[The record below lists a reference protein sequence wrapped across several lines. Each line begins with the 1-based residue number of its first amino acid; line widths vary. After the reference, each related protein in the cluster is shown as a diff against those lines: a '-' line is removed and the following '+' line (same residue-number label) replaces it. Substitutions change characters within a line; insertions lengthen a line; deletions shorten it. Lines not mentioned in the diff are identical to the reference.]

1 MTETTKSR
9 PKKIK
14 SKKITIESPSIPIK
28 GELIIPG
35 QDEEPSYQLHVV
47 DKKTGKTVNILDSIE
62 DMQLLGTSLKIKS
75 SEKQEWESAISPIQ
89 NFSPN
94 QLVSLKNILD
104 EMGPTAQRSLIE
116 EAIQRII
123 DQSSNKDTFAL
134 PSHALMFTLLAM
146 FAGKPDMIP
155 RRLLSKPHSEW
166 TVNEQ
171 KEAEDFLSSILKVE
185 KSTSYLNGRESIE
198 EKYIA
203 VVSDNPKVEAEAE
216 IDVSLFKSD
225 IHFREVSLALYIKR
239 TFGAEGLRHLLGFLI
254 GLEENFRKGHFIWSV
269 NDHLERLG
277 YRKKANGTFDH
288 ELKKT
293 SSEIIRV
300 FQSLFITAR
309 KKEGKKEVIQG
320 ERLFSIDGFRQEI
333 FDKVI
338 IDEKIKL
345 RATDFWY
352 KNAFEPKD
360 GHAAKYTKL
369 LKKIAQE
376 NHREH
381 PLTIY
386 LTPLLA
392 IFWRMNPQQ
401 KISISSLMDWC
412 DLDPSGRYKMRDLR
426 SLESELNYMKEHG
439 YLGDWSHTGE
449 KFLPSECN
457 DPFNCSLTLTPPK
470 WLGEELK
477 LIQAN
482 REIPALEK
490 KEDKITTIEEL
501 KETFK
506 ISKLTM
512 RQFGNHLGITGQM
525 VSLLLKEQR
534 QITKDVSDK
543 LRTFTSKMSI
553 EVTTNK

>member
-1 MTETTKSR
+1 MSETTSIQEKTK
-9 PKKIK
+9 PKKTK
-14 SKKITIESPSIPIK
+14 PEDSNAIT
-28 GELIIPG
+28 GELIIPEN
-35 QDEEPSYQLHVV
+35 QEENSYQLHVI
-47 DKKTGKTVNILDSIE
+47 DKKTGKTVNILESVE
-62 DMQLLGTSLKIKS
+62 DIQLLGMSLKIKS
-75 SEKQEWESAISPIQ
+75 SEKQEWESTISPIQ
-89 NFSPN
+89 NFSQH
-94 QLVSLKNILD
+94 QLVSLKNILSD
-104 EMGPTAQRSLIE
+104 MGPTAQRSLIE
-116 EAIQRII
+116 EAIQNVI

-166 TVNEQ
+166 TAIEQ
-171 KEAEDFLSSILKVE
+171 KEAEEFLSTILKVE
-185 KSTSYLNGRESIE
+185 KNTSYLNGKESVE

-216 IDVSLFKSD
+216 IDISLFNAD
-225 IHFREVSLALYIKR
+225 IRFREISLALYIKR
-239 TFGAEGLRHLLGFLI
+239 TFGAEGLRHLLGLLI

-269 NDHLERLG
+269 NEHLERLG
-277 YRKKANGTFDH
+277 HRKKANGTFDYD
-288 ELKKT
+288 LKKT
-293 SSEIIRV
+293 ASEIIRV

-333 FDKVI
+333 FDKVV

-360 GHAAKYTKL
+360 GHTAKYTKL

-376 NHREH
+376 NHRQH

-401 KISISSLMDWC
+401 KISIQSLMDWC

-439 YLGDWSHTGE
+439 YLGNWSHTGE
-449 KFLPSECN
+449 KFLPSECT
-457 DPFNCSLTLTPPK
+457 DPFNCSLTLTPPE
-470 WLGEELK
+470 WLDEELK
-477 LIQAN
+477 LIQSN
-482 REIPALEK
+482 REIPALEN
-490 KEDKITTIEEL
+490 KEDKVATIEEL
-501 KETFK
+501 KEIFK
-506 ISKLTM
+506 ASKLTV
-512 RQFGNHLGITGQM
+512 RQFGNHLGITGPM
-525 VSLLLKEQR
+525 VSLLLNQKR
-534 QITKDVSDK
+534 QITKEVSDK
-543 LRTFTSKMSI
+543 LRSFAAQLS
-553 EVTTNK
+553 

>member
-1 MTETTKSR
+1 MTSTKEKAK
-9 PKKIK
+9 PKK
-14 SKKITIESPSIPIK
+14 SKKEAPKAIT
-28 GELIIPG
+28 GELIIPEK
-35 QDEEPSYQLHVV
+35 QQETSYQLHVV
-47 DKKTGKTVNILDSIE
+47 DKKTGKTVNILDSVE
-62 DMQLLGTSLKIKS
+62 DVQLLGMSLKIKS

-89 NFSPN
+89 NFSQH
-94 QLVSLKNILD
+94 QLVSLKNILND
-104 EMGPTAQRSLIE
+104 MGPTAQKSLIE
-116 EAIQRII
+116 EAIQCVI

-166 TVNEQ
+166 TAIEQ
-171 KEAEDFLSSILKVE
+171 KEAEEFLSTILKVE
-185 KSTSYLNGRESIE
+185 KNTSYLNGRESVE

-216 IDVSLFKSD
+216 IDISLFNAD
-225 IHFREVSLALYIKR
+225 IRFREISLALYIKR
-239 TFGAEGLRHLLGFLI
+239 TFGAEGLRHLLGLLI

-269 NDHLERLG
+269 NEHLERLG
-277 YRKKANGTFDH
+277 HRRKSNGTFDYD
-288 ELKKT
+288 LKKT
-293 SSEIIRV
+293 ASEIIRV

-333 FDKVI
+333 FDKVV

-360 GHAAKYTKL
+360 GHTAKYTKL

-376 NHREH
+376 NHRQH

-401 KISISSLMDWC
+401 KISIQSLMDWC
-412 DLDPSGRYKMRDLR
+412 DLDP
-426 SLESELNYMKEHG
+426 
-439 YLGDWSHTGE
+439 
-449 KFLPSECN
+449 
-457 DPFNCSLTLTPPK
+457 
-470 WLGEELK
+470 
-477 LIQAN
+477 
-482 REIPALEK
+482 
-490 KEDKITTIEEL
+490 
-501 KETFK
+501 
-506 ISKLTM
+506 
-512 RQFGNHLGITGQM
+512 
-525 VSLLLKEQR
+525 
-534 QITKDVSDK
+534 
-543 LRTFTSKMSI
+543 
-553 EVTTNK
+553 

>member
-1 MTETTKSR
+1 MSDMTSTKEKAK
-9 PKKIK
+9 PKK
-14 SKKITIESPSIPIK
+14 SKKEAPKAIT
-28 GELIIPG
+28 GELIIPEK
-35 QDEEPSYQLHVV
+35 QEETSYQLHVV
-47 DKKTGKTVNILDSIE
+47 DKKTGKTVNILDSVE
-62 DMQLLGTSLKIKS
+62 DVQLLGMSLKIKS

-89 NFSPN
+89 NFSQH
-94 QLVSLKNILD
+94 QLVSLKNILND
-104 EMGPTAQRSLIE
+104 MGPTAQKSLIE
-116 EAIQRII
+116 EAIQNVI

-166 TVNEQ
+166 TAIEQ
-171 KEAEDFLSSILKVE
+171 KEAEEFLSTILKVE
-185 KSTSYLNGRESIE
+185 KNTSYLNGRESVE

-216 IDVSLFKSD
+216 IDISLFNAD
-225 IHFREVSLALYIKR
+225 IRFREISLALYIKR
-239 TFGAEGLRHLLGFLI
+239 TFGAEGLRHLLGLLI

-269 NDHLERLG
+269 NEHLERLG
-277 YRKKANGTFDH
+277 HRRKSNGTFDYD
-288 ELKKT
+288 LKKT
-293 SSEIIRV
+293 ASEIIRV

-333 FDKVI
+333 FDKVV

-360 GHAAKYTKL
+360 GHTAKYTKL

-376 NHREH
+376 NHRQH

-401 KISISSLMDWC
+401 KISIQSLMDWC

-449 KFLPSECN
+449 KILPSECI
-457 DPFNCSLTLTPPK
+457 DPFNCSLTLTPPD
-470 WLGEELK
+470 WLDEELK
-477 LIQAN
+477 LIQSN
-482 REIPALEK
+482 REIPALEN
-490 KEDKITTIEEL
+490 KENKVATIEEL
-501 KETFK
+501 KEIFK
-506 ISKLTM
+506 ASKLTV
-512 RQFGNHLGITGQM
+512 RQFGNHLGITGPM
-525 VSLLLKEQR
+525 VSLLLNQKR
-534 QITKDVSDK
+534 HITKEVSEK
-543 LRTFTSKMSI
+543 LRAFAAQLA
-553 EVTTNK
+553 

>member
-1 MTETTKSR
+1 MSNISTQEKTKA
-9 PKKIK
+9 KK
-14 SKKITIESPSIPIK
+14 SKAEKPPVIT
-28 GELIIPG
+28 GELIIPLK
-35 QDEEPSYQLHVV
+35 EEETSYQLHVV
-47 DKKTGKTVNILDSIE
+47 DKKTGKTVNILDSVE
-62 DMQLLGTSLKIKS
+62 DIQLLGMSLKIKS
-75 SEKQEWESAISPIQ
+75 SEKQEWESTISPIQ
-89 NFSPN
+89 NFSQH
-94 QLVSLKNILD
+94 QLVSLKNILN

-116 EAIQRII
+116 EAIQNVI

-166 TVNEQ
+166 TAIEQ
-171 KEAEDFLSSILKVE
+171 KEAEEFLSTILKVE
-185 KSTSYLNGRESIE
+185 KNTSYLNGRESVE
-198 EKYIA
+198 DKYIA

-216 IDVSLFKSD
+216 IDISLFRSD

-269 NDHLERLG
+269 NEHLERLG
-277 YRKKANGTFDH
+277 HRKKANGTFDYD
-288 ELKKT
+288 LKKT
-293 SSEIIRV
+293 ASEIIRV

-309 KKEGKKEVIQG
+309 KKEGKKEIIQG

-333 FDKVI
+333 FDKVV

-360 GHAAKYTKL
+360 GHTAKYTKL

-376 NHREH
+376 NHRQH

-401 KISISSLMDWC
+401 KMSIPSLMDWC

-439 YLGDWSHTGE
+439 YLGDWFHTGE
-449 KFLPSECN
+449 KFLPSDCL
-457 DPFNCSLTLTPPK
+457 DPFNCSLTLTPPD

-490 KEDKITTIEEL
+490 KENKVATIEEF
-501 KETFK
+501 KEVFK
-506 ISKLTM
+506 TSKLTV
-512 RQFGNHLGITGQM
+512 RQFGNHLGITGPM
-525 VSLLLKEQR
+525 VSLLLNQKR
-534 QITKDVSDK
+534 HITKDVSDK
-543 LRTFTSKMSI
+543 LRAFAAKLSS
-553 EVTTNK
+553 

>member
-1 MTETTKSR
+1 MKKKPEVDQSQGIQEITDELLILQKEET
-9 PKKIK
+9 
-14 SKKITIESPSIPIK
+14 
-28 GELIIPG
+28 
-35 QDEEPSYQLHVV
+35 SYQLHVV
-47 DKKTGKTVNILDSIE
+47 DKKTGKTINILDSVE
-62 DMQLLGTSLKIKS
+62 DLQLLDMSLKIKS

-94 QLVSLKNILD
+94 QLVSLKNILN
-104 EMGPTAQRSLIE
+104 EMGPTTQRSLIE
-116 EAIQRII
+116 EAIQKII

-166 TVNEQ
+166 TATEQ
-171 KEAEDFLSSILKVE
+171 KEAEEFLSSILKVE
-185 KSTSYLNGRESIE
+185 RTPSYLNGCESIE

-203 VVSDNPKVEAEAE
+203 VISDNPKVEAKAE
-216 IDVSLFKSD
+216 INISLFGSD
-225 IHFREVSLALYIKR
+225 IQSREMSLALYIKR
-239 TFGAEGLRHLLGFLI
+239 TFGAEGLRHLLGLLI

-269 NDHLERLG
+269 NEHLERLG
-277 YRKKANGTFDH
+277 HRKKTNGTFDY

-293 SSEIIRV
+293 ASEIIRV

-309 KKEGKKEVIQG
+309 KKEGKKEIIQG

-333 FDKVI
+333 FDKVV

-352 KNAFEPKD
+352 KNAFDPKD
-360 GHAAKYTKL
+360 SHTAKYTKL

-376 NHREH
+376 NHRQH

-401 KISISSLMDWC
+401 KISIQSLMDWC
-412 DLDPSGRYKMRDLR
+412 DLDPFGRYKMRDLR

-449 KFLPSECN
+449 KTLPSDCT
-457 DPFNCSLTLTPPK
+457 DPFNCSLTLTPPH
-470 WLGEELK
+470 WLDEELK
-477 LIQAN
+477 LIHAN
-482 REIPALEK
+482 REIPALEN
-490 KEDKITTIEEL
+490 KENKVATIEEF
-501 KETFK
+501 KEVFK
-506 ISKLTM
+506 NSKLTV
-512 RQFGNHLGITGQM
+512 RQFGNHLGITGPM
-525 VSLLLKEQR
+525 VSLLLNQKR
-534 QITKDVSDK
+534 HITKEVSGK
-543 LRTFTSKMSI
+543 LRAFAAQLS
-553 EVTTNK
+553 

>member
-1 MTETTKSR
+1 MSNMTSTKEKAKTKKNKKEA
-9 PKKIK
+9 PKA
-14 SKKITIESPSIPIK
+14 IT
-28 GELIIPG
+28 GELIIPEK
-35 QDEEPSYQLHVV
+35 QEETGYQLHVV
-47 DKKTGKTVNILDSIE
+47 DKKTGKTVNILDSVE
-62 DMQLLGTSLKIKS
+62 DVQLLGMSLKIKS

-89 NFSPN
+89 NFSQH
-94 QLVSLKNILD
+94 QLVSLKNILND
-104 EMGPTAQRSLIE
+104 MGPTAQKSLIE
-116 EAIQRII
+116 EAIQNVI

-166 TVNEQ
+166 TAIEQ
-171 KEAEDFLSSILKVE
+171 KEAEEFLSTILKVE
-185 KSTSYLNGRESIE
+185 KNTSYLNGRESVE

-216 IDVSLFKSD
+216 IDISLFNAD
-225 IHFREVSLALYIKR
+225 IRFREISLALYIKR
-239 TFGAEGLRHLLGFLI
+239 TFGAEGLRHLLGLLI

-269 NDHLERLG
+269 NEHLERLG
-277 YRKKANGTFDH
+277 HRRKSNGTFDYD
-288 ELKKT
+288 LKKT
-293 SSEIIRV
+293 ASEIIRV

-333 FDKVI
+333 FDKVV

-360 GHAAKYTKL
+360 GHTAKYTKL

-376 NHREH
+376 NHRQH

-401 KISISSLMDWC
+401 KISIQSLMDWC

-449 KFLPSECN
+449 KILPSECT
-457 DPFNCSLTLTPPK
+457 DPFNCSLTLTPPD
-470 WLGEELK
+470 WLDEELK
-477 LIQAN
+477 LIQSN
-482 REIPALEK
+482 REIPALEN
-490 KEDKITTIEEL
+490 KENKVATIEEL
-501 KETFK
+501 KEIFK
-506 ISKLTM
+506 ASKLTV
-512 RQFGNHLGITGQM
+512 RQFGNHLGITGPM
-525 VSLLLKEQR
+525 VSLLLNQKR
-534 QITKDVSDK
+534 HITKEVSEK
-543 LRTFTSKMSI
+543 LRAFAAQLG
-553 EVTTNK
+553 

>member
-1 MTETTKSR
+1 MNITKEKSE
-9 PKKIK
+9 
-14 SKKITIESPSIPIK
+14 SKKIEQEKSSLK
-28 GELIIPG
+28 KLVGELIIPSKN
-35 QDEEPSYQLHVV
+35 EESGYQLHVV
-47 DKKTGKTVNILDSIE
+47 DKKTGKTINILDSVE
-62 DMQLLGTSLKIKS
+62 DMQLLGMSLKIKS

-89 NFSPN
+89 SFSPN
-94 QLVSLKNILD
+94 QLDSLKNILN

-116 EAIQRII
+116 DAIQNII
-123 DQSSNKDTFAL
+123 DQSSNKDSFAL

-155 RRLLSKPHSEW
+155 RRLLSKPHAEW
-166 TVNEQ
+166 TAIEH
-171 KEAEDFLSSILKVE
+171 KEAEEFLSSILRVE
-185 KSTSYLNGRESIE
+185 KNTSYLNGKESVD

-216 IDVSLFKSD
+216 IDMSLFNSD
-225 IHFREVSLALYIKR
+225 IRLREVSLALYIKR
-239 TFGAEGLRHLLGFLI
+239 TFGAEGLRHLLGLLI

-269 NDHLERLG
+269 NDHLARLG
-277 YRKKANGTFDH
+277 HRKKANGTYDH

-293 SSEIIRV
+293 ASEIIRV

-360 GHAAKYTKL
+360 GQSAKYTKL

-401 KISISSLMDWC
+401 KISILSLMNWC
-412 DLDPSGRYKMRDLR
+412 DLDPSGRYKMRNLR
-426 SLESELNYMKEHG
+426 SLESELSYMKEHG
-439 YLGDWSHTGE
+439 YLGEWTHTGE
-449 KFLPSECN
+449 KFLPSECE
-457 DPFNCSLTLTPPK
+457 DPFNCSLTLTPPD
-470 WLGEELK
+470 WLGEEIK
-477 LIQAN
+477 LIQGKK
-482 REIPALEK
+482 EIPALEK
-490 KEDKITTIEEL
+490 KEDKVLTIEEF
-501 KETFK
+501 KEIFK
-506 ISKLTM
+506 KSQLSV
-512 RQFGNHLGITGQM
+512 RQFGNHIGITGQM
-525 VSLLLKEQR
+525 ISFLLNEKRL
-534 QITKDVSDK
+534 ITKEVSDK
-543 LRTFTSKMSI
+543 VRAFAAKSA
-553 EVTTNK
+553 

>member
-1 MTETTKSR
+1 MSDMTSTKEKAK
-9 PKKIK
+9 PKK
-14 SKKITIESPSIPIK
+14 SKKEAPKAVT
-28 GELIIPG
+28 GELIIPEK
-35 QDEEPSYQLHVV
+35 QEETGYQLHVV
-47 DKKTGKTVNILDSIE
+47 DKKTGKTVNILDSVE
-62 DMQLLGTSLKIKS
+62 DVQLLGMSLKIKS

-89 NFSPN
+89 NFSQH
-94 QLVSLKNILD
+94 QLVSLKNILND
-104 EMGPTAQRSLIE
+104 MGPTAQKSLIE
-116 EAIQRII
+116 EAIQNVI

-166 TVNEQ
+166 TAIEQ
-171 KEAEDFLSSILKVE
+171 KEAEEFLSTILKVE
-185 KSTSYLNGRESIE
+185 RNTSYLNGRESVE

-216 IDVSLFKSD
+216 IDISLFNAD
-225 IHFREVSLALYIKR
+225 IRFREISLALYIKR
-239 TFGAEGLRHLLGFLI
+239 TFGAEGLRHLLGLLI

-269 NDHLERLG
+269 NEHLERLG
-277 YRKKANGTFDH
+277 HRRKANGTFDYD
-288 ELKKT
+288 LKKT
-293 SSEIIRV
+293 ASEIIRV

-333 FDKVI
+333 FDKVV

-360 GHAAKYTKL
+360 GHTAKYTKL

-376 NHREH
+376 NHRQH

-401 KISISSLMDWC
+401 KISIQSLMDWC

-449 KFLPSECN
+449 KILPSECT
-457 DPFNCSLTLTPPK
+457 DPFNCSLTLTPPD
-470 WLGEELK
+470 WLDEELK
-477 LIQAN
+477 LIQSN
-482 REIPALEK
+482 REIPALEN
-490 KEDKITTIEEL
+490 KENKVATIEEL
-501 KETFK
+501 KEIFK
-506 ISKLTM
+506 ASKLTV
-512 RQFGNHLGITGQM
+512 RQFGNHLGITGPM
-525 VSLLLKEQR
+525 VSLLLNQKR
-534 QITKDVSDK
+534 HITKEVSEK
-543 LRTFTSKMSI
+543 LRAFAAQLA
-553 EVTTNK
+553 

>member
-1 MTETTKSR
+1 MSDMTSTKE
-9 PKKIK
+9 KAKK
-14 SKKITIESPSIPIK
+14 SKKEAPKAIT
-28 GELIIPG
+28 GELIIPEK
-35 QDEEPSYQLHVV
+35 QEETSYQLHVV
-47 DKKTGKTVNILDSIE
+47 DKKTGKTVNILDSVE
-62 DMQLLGTSLKIKS
+62 DVQLLGMSLKIKS

-89 NFSPN
+89 NFSQH
-94 QLVSLKNILD
+94 QLVSLKNILND
-104 EMGPTAQRSLIE
+104 MGPTAQKSLIE
-116 EAIQRII
+116 EAIQNVI

-166 TVNEQ
+166 TAIEQ
-171 KEAEDFLSSILKVE
+171 KEAEEFLSTILKVE
-185 KSTSYLNGRESIE
+185 KNTSYLNGRESVE

-216 IDVSLFKSD
+216 IDISLFNAD
-225 IHFREVSLALYIKR
+225 IRFREISLALYIKR
-239 TFGAEGLRHLLGFLI
+239 TFGAEGLRHLLGLLI

-269 NDHLERLG
+269 NEHLERLG
-277 YRKKANGTFDH
+277 HRRKSNGTFDYD
-288 ELKKT
+288 LKKT
-293 SSEIIRV
+293 ASEIIRV

-333 FDKVI
+333 FDKVV

-360 GHAAKYTKL
+360 GHTAKYTKL

-376 NHREH
+376 NHRQH

-401 KISISSLMDWC
+401 KISIQSLMDWC

-449 KFLPSECN
+449 KILPSECS
-457 DPFNCSLTLTPPK
+457 DPFNCSLTLTPPD
-470 WLGEELK
+470 WLDEELK
-477 LIQAN
+477 LIQSN
-482 REIPALEK
+482 REIPALEN
-490 KEDKITTIEEL
+490 KENKVATIEEL
-501 KETFK
+501 KEIFK
-506 ISKLTM
+506 ASKLTV
-512 RQFGNHLGITGQM
+512 RQFGNHLGITGPM
-525 VSLLLKEQR
+525 VSLLLNQKR
-534 QITKDVSDK
+534 HITKEVSEK
-543 LRTFTSKMSI
+543 LRAFAAQLA
-553 EVTTNK
+553 